1 MRWLAALL
9 FAGGLA
15 AGLGA
20 GLTGTAHA
28 SDPTRPARPWN
39 EIFLPFGNGTGT
51 SMCVDV
57 PGGTSAPGARLQL
70 YRCHGYASDGA
81 PQRWSLS
88 CAGGTGCA
96 SGGRF
101 YELSNPGSDLCIG
114 FPDGG
119 VPANGARLVQE
130 SCGQVPDWQL
140 VPQGRGSRGN
150 RESRG
155 NRDDADPH
163 VMLETSGPGGPAL
176 CMTAGNLSDDNQTP
190 LVAAPCQGLG
200 NAAQILELG

>member
-1 MRWLAALL
+1 MRMRWLAALL

-39 EIFLPFGNGTGT
+39 EIFLPFGNGMGT
-51 SMCVDV
+51 TMCVDV

-70 YRCHGYASDGA
+70 YHCHGYASDGA

-88 CAGGTGCA
+88 CADGAGCA

-114 FPDGG
+114 FPDGS

-130 SCGQVPDWQL
+130 SCGQVPAWQL
-140 VPQGRGSRGN
+140 VPQGR
-150 RESRG
+150 ESRG
-155 NRDDADPH
+155 GHPH

-176 CMTAGNLSDDNQTP
+176 CMTAGNLSDENHTP
-190 LVAAPCQGLG
+190 LVAAPCQGFG
-200 NAAQILELG
+200 NAAEIFELG